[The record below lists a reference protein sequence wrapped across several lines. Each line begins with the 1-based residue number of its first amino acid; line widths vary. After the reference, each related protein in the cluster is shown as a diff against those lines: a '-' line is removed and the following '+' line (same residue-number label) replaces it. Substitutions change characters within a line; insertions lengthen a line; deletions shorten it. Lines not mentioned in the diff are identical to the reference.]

1 MIQNHQLIQQK
12 QSHNAFELKLP
23 YASRG
28 VTLIELMIVIAIVG
42 VLGMV
47 AYPSYKNSMQK
58 SQRADGVAALLSS
71 AQTLERCYTEYNKYN
86 HANCS
91 IQNGTSFNSSE
102 NLYSISITTTAT
114 TFILSAGAQGAQSG
128 DSSCTPMTISQ
139 TGAKLPADC
148 W

>member
-1 MIQNHQLIQQK
+1 MTNNQQLIQQK
-12 QSHNAFELKLP
+12 RKHEMLDIKSFR
-23 YASRG
+23 ASRG

-42 VLGMV
+42 ILGMV
-47 AYPSYKNSMQK
+47 AYPSYENSMQK
-58 SQRADGVAALLSS
+58 TRRADGIAALLTS

-91 IQNGTSFNSSE
+91 IQTATSFNSSE
-102 NLYSISITTTAT
+102 NFYSVSVATTTT
-114 TFILSAGAQGAQSG
+114 TFTLSAGAQGAQSG
-128 DSSCTPMTISQ
+128 DSSCTPLTISQ